1 MTPWSEPPRF
11 VFIGRARRELQR
23 RLRRTRKEEAMPEGT
38 HWEWRG
44 FGRVSDAFAVAF
56 ARLTPIF
63 EARPAWDVT
72 RDDYLFVDGCTVN
85 VKLRTGGTQ
94 QGLKLKRLVGS
105 EAGLELWSED
115 PKELYR
121 FRDVDASVLAKL
133 ADILGLTL
141 EEDLLPGN
149 LGPQQILD
157 CLGKASPPAL
167 VVSVHK
173 KRQSR
178 LARAGVQVELAELR
192 CVTIDGREVD
202 IGSVAHSVGIE
213 NTSDLRI
220 RSTAELG
227 AAANAVRHTLADLA
241 IADEALFPM
250 NYLEAIALWTTRP
263 EAHPGGRG
271 GRLAAPV

>member
-1 MTPWSEPPRF
+1 
-11 VFIGRARRELQR
+11 
-23 RLRRTRKEEAMPEGT
+23 MPEGT

-44 FGRVSDAFAVAF
+44 FGRVSEAFAVAF
-56 ARLTPIF
+56 ARLTPRL
-63 EARPAWDVT
+63 EAAPAWNVT
-72 RDDYLFVDGCTVN
+72 RDDYLFVDGSTVK

-115 PKELYR
+115 PRELYR
-121 FRDVDASVLAKL
+121 FRDVDGSVLAKL
-133 ADILGLTL
+133 AEILGLTL
-141 EEDLLPGN
+141 QEGLLPGN

-157 CLGKASPPAL
+157 YLGKASPPAR

-173 KRQSR
+173 RRQTR
-178 LARAGVQVELAELR
+178 LARAGVQVELAKLEH
-192 CVTIDGREVD
+192 VTIDGREVD
-202 IGSVAHSVGIE
+202 LGSVAYSVGIE
-213 NTSDLRI
+213 NTSDLRN

-227 AAANAVRHTLADLA
+227 AAANAVRHTLAGLA

-263 EAHPGGRG
+263 EAHHGGRG
-271 GRLAAPV
+271 GRLEAPV